1 MVNSEYGLLR
11 DKNKLFN
18 IDCLDYM
25 KSLPSC
31 SIDLIIAEG
40 IPKWIQ
46 RLRLYKGVNLGI

>member
-25 KSLPSC
+25 KSLHSC